1 METVSVT
8 SLTQAQSTLLAN
20 FNPANGAVSLS
31 THSFSIPNVAFR
43 ENLVFQVKD
52 VHNAV
57 SENATVTFDAL
68 GPGCVANTLA
78 SPGKVMKE
86 SVNTDAFLT
95 KFDSEG
101 TLLWSRTISTPTEDV
116 SMGTVTDSFGNT
128 VVSGYTRG
136 ELTGTANVGGLDA
149 FLVKFSPSGSEL
161 WRQQFGSLG
170 DDVVLALTTDEEG
183 NIYLT
188 GQTSGTL
195 LGHQSTGGTDLFVVK
210 YDTEGRLQWSQQWG
224 AGRHDLGAEISVDV
238 QGQLNLLGLRVSENQ
253 NTEVEYFYARL
264 DSSTGDLLLT
274 LPLQTNAPD
283 ASGLALD
290 YTGNAFLAQP
300 PSPDLNFN
308 NTPVL
313 EYRPN

>member
-1 METVSVT
+1 
-8 SLTQAQSTLLAN
+8 
-20 FNPANGAVSLS
+20 
-31 THSFSIPNVAFR
+31 
-43 ENLVFQVKD
+43 
-52 VHNAV
+52 
-57 SENATVTFDAL
+57 
-68 GPGCVANTLA
+68 
-78 SPGKVMKE
+78 MKE

-95 KFDSEG
+95 KYDSEG

-149 FLVKFSPSGSEL
+149 FLVKFSPSGREL

-170 DDVVLALTTDEEG
+170 DDVVLALTTDEDG

-300 PSPDLNFN
+300 PSPAELNS
-308 NTPVL
+308 NTIPVL